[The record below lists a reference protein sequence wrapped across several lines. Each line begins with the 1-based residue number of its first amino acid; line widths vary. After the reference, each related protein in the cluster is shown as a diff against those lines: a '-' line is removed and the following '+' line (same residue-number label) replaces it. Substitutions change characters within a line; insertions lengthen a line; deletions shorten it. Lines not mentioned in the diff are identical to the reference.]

1 MARNVVVEGVI
12 IRVIDSRE
20 VRIPFLIDGEGNDG
34 SGLYRQWGGHGDSI
48 LGQNVDLLE
57 GLRDAVLDA
66 E

>member
-1 MARNVVVEGVI
+1 MARNVIIEGTI

-20 VRIPFLIDGEGNDG
+20 VKIPFLIDGESGNY
-34 SGLYRQWGGHGDSI
+34 SQWGHNTLT